1 MYVEPSILTWL
12 ATYPW
17 LPIVYCERILITVH
31 KTWWIERLYQRLSI
45 IKEQQQFLFLEYESE
60 SEKCGKLYNKFGK
73 FVETMKTLT
82 IKMSN
87 FVKEK
92 MIM

>member
-1 MYVEPSILTWL
+1 MNRKIIPEAFYNKQN
-12 ATYPW
+12 
-17 LPIVYCERILITVH
+17 RFLI
-31 KTWWIERLYQRLSI
+31 
-45 IKEQQQFLFLEYESE
+45 LEYESE

-87 FVKEK
+87 FVKDK